1 MRIAVCMATAGLL
14 VAAVETA
21 VWVTEKAAD
30 MEISARL
37 ILDKEAQV
45 KAVGSD
51 LNRQYVI
58 VEVKLS
64 PRGGYPVTIAREDFL
79 LRSARDAEKSTAES
93 PERIAGAAVLVLGA
107 RGEGRPIYSQ
117 SGDPVF
123 VGGLPGTGGRPR
135 RIGCDDSTYGNASGA
150 AEATVAA
157 STVKETP
164 LLGALRDKEVTLGEV
179 RKPVTGFLYFPVD
192 PKQKVKNFW
201 LHYKGAAG
209 TADLRFR

>member
-1 MRIAVCMATAGLL
+1 MRIAATLATAGVLL
-14 VAAVETA
+14 AAVEPP

-30 MEISARL
+30 VTISARV

-58 VEVKLS
+58 VEVKLV
-64 PRGGYPVTIAREDFL
+64 PRGGFPVAMTREDFL

-93 PERIAGAAVLVLGA
+93 PDRIAGAAVLVLG
-107 RGEGRPIYSQ
+107 EGGQSRPIYSE
-117 SGDPVF
+117 SGDPVI
-123 VGGLPGTGGRPR
+123 VGGFPGTGGRPR
-135 RIGCDDSTYGNASGA
+135 RLGSEDTIVNSGGP
-150 AEATVAA
+150 AEAKVAPSKA
-157 STVKETP
+157 KDTP
-164 LLGALRDKEVTLGEV
+164 LLGTLHEKEVPLGEV

-201 LHYKGAAG
+201 LHYKGAGG
-209 TADLRFR
+209 TADLNFR